1 MSVSQKNKKSQL
13 KTYVRFSSM
22 AIQMGVVI
30 TIGAFSGSF
39 LDKYFNT
46 LIPIF
51 TAILSLTAIFSS
63 LYYFLKGFLKKK

>member
-1 MSVSQKNKKSQL
+1 
-13 KTYVRFSSM
+13 M

-30 TIGAFSGSF
+30 TIGAFTGSF
-39 LDKYFNT
+39 LDKYFNFLT
-46 LIPIF
+46 PIF

>member
-1 MSVSQKNKKSQL
+1 
-13 KTYVRFSSM
+13 M

-39 LDKYFNT
+39 LDKYYNT